1 MEMSHFC
8 SLSQCKLH
16 LITLINVKE
25 AHGSIETD
33 TSPEMILHILLSK
46 TAITSEQSHDKEPNK
61 TLLHSVSVD
70 PWLAIAN
77 RSTREP
83 AKAEGSGGRL
93 GFPASSRTQE
103 LLYESQC
110 NLRKCLL

>member
-1 MEMSHFC
+1 MAQGC
-8 SLSQCKLH
+8 
-16 LITLINVKE
+16 
-25 AHGSIETD
+25 IETD

-46 TAITSEQSHDKEPNK
+46 ISITSEQLHDKEPNK
-61 TLLHSVSVD
+61 TLSIQYLQILGSLLQTGAQESLQEQKVTVAVS
-70 PWLAIAN
+70 
-77 RSTREP
+77 
-83 AKAEGSGGRL
+83 